1 MLTYVLV
8 SLTSWITAVKSEHD
22 GNMTLEFPT
31 MLERT
36 VKSYKQETKEPKR
49 NYRPQFPTDDHFN
62 FKRIALRLF

>member
-22 GNMTLEFPT
+22 GNMTLESPIV
-31 MLERT
+31 LERT

-49 NYRPQFPTDDHFN
+49 NYRPY
-62 FKRIALRLF
+62 K